1 MSQLSEKS
9 CKPCN
14 EGGQP
19 LTGDRLEEY
28 AGQVDDD
35 WKVVEEHHIERTFQ
49 FDDFQGA
56 LDFVNRVG
64 AVAEEE
70 GHHPN
75 ISFTWGK
82 ATIKLYTHE
91 MDGLSPNDFIV
102 AAKIDRI

>member
-1 MSQLSEKS
+1 MSQLSENS

-19 LTGDRLEEY
+19 LTGDRLGEY
-28 AGQVDDD
+28 VGQVDDD
-35 WKVVEEHHIERTFQ
+35 WKVVDEHHIEREFT

-56 LDFVNRVG
+56 LDFVNQVG
-64 AVAEEE
+64 AVAEQE

-75 ISFTWGK
+75 ISFTWGQ
-82 ATIKLYTHE
+82 ARIKLYTHE